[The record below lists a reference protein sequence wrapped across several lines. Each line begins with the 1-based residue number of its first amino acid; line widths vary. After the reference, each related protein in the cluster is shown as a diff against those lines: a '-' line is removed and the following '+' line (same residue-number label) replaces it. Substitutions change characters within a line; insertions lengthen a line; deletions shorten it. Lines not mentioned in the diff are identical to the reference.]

1 MRPDRLLKYRN
12 SIRAS
17 QICSEQNFLNPS
29 KKRWKKLRRQE
40 TVSLKTS
47 NFNIRKNWLL
57 WKKLS
62 TNKWYNQCSFSLS
75 LKKLYFLRMSNR
87 LKISFRP
94 VMTLRPYL
102 RLLSY
107 LLWKGNKKS
116 KKLLERSRL
125 SLIKSENMSRIGF
138 WIMIRLISLRLRAR

>member
-1 MRPDRLLKYRN
+1 MQPGRLLKYRN
-12 SIRAS
+12 LIRVS
-17 QICSEQNFLNPS
+17 RICSEQNSLNPS
-29 KKRWKKLRRQE
+29 KKRWKKLRRRE

-47 NFNIRKNWLL
+47 NHNIRKKWLL

-75 LKKLYFLRMSNR
+75 LKKFYFLRMSNR
-87 LKISFRP
+87 LKISFRLE
-94 VMTLRPYL
+94 MTLRPYL

-116 KKLLERSRL
+116 KKLLGRSSL
-125 SLIKSENMSRIGF
+125 SLIKSENMNRIGF
-138 WIMIRLISLRLRAR
+138 RIMIRLVSLRLRAR